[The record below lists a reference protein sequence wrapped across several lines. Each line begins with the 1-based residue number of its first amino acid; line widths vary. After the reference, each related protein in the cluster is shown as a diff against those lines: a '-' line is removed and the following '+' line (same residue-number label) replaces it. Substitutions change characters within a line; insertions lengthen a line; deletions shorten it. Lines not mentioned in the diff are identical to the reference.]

1 MGDSLGTLV
10 TDFQGDQ
17 NRWGKFFWRRGDS
30 PGLLGTSL
38 LLPGQCILRLVGESS
53 LPKAL
58 GRVSQ
63 FVEKGKNLS

>member
-38 LLPGQCILRLVGESS
+38 LLPGQCILRLVGE
-53 LPKAL
+53 LPPQGL
-58 GRVSQ
+58 GTGFTVC
-63 FVEKGKNLS
+63 